1 MVLPLLL
8 SNQTQK
14 CSFAQ
19 LQCSCLHPESDA
31 EACQRAVVLM
41 IAYTY
46 VQSCLCVHI
55 YIWICV
61 YILHRYTNRPDSF
74 QIQMFCA
81 VLPVMSWP
89 YTCSL
94 LQCCFFSFVIW
105 SLFSYC
111 FCSGVA
117 LFKVFLCFLFP
128 MAWGLHHSVL
138 MLQHVNFAFNFNV
151 QHAMKAFLF
160 CLINICWSFH
170 LFLFCSSSPVSP
182 TPRRYIIFLDE
193 SNFCCLF
200 IFQFI

>member
-1 MVLPLLL
+1 MYSSAYVY
-8 SNQTQK
+8 
-14 CSFAQ
+14 
-19 LQCSCLHPESDA
+19 
-31 EACQRAVVLM
+31 
-41 IAYTY
+41 IYTY
-46 VQSCLCVHI
+46 GF
-55 YIWICV
+55 V
-61 YILHRYTNRPDSF
+61 YIFCIDI
-74 QIQMFCA
+74 QIGLILPKYQVFCA

-94 LQCCFFSFVIW
+94 LQCCFFSFVLW
-105 SLFSYC
+105 SLLSYC

-117 LFKVFLCFLFP
+117 LIKVFLCFLFP
-128 MAWGLHHSVL
+128 VTWGLHSVV

-160 CLINICWSFH
+160 CLVNICWSFH